1 MKISYFFYLIIS
13 VILVGCNV
21 NVNKE
26 IKEINLLLD
35 ENNFAKAEDISLNLI
50 QKGII
55 NEEVYAA
62 YGICLF
68 EDSNFIESKIYFQK
82 SIEMDSTNVKV
93 LYLLGKSY
101 HTIEML
107 DSAEIYFLKAIKNK
121 GSEHLYIDFNE
132 KSIIKDDMPMTE
144 IRYARGLVRSEKEN
158 YKQALE
164 DFNFCIA
171 QSYRKQDSFFMLG
184 FCYFN
189 LGFIDIGCKAFKM
202 ASDLGDLDA
211 LKYCMQYCTGCI

>member
-93 LYLLGKSY
+93 LYLL
-101 HTIEML
+101 
-107 DSAEIYFLKAIKNK
+107 
-121 GSEHLYIDFNE
+121 
-132 KSIIKDDMPMTE
+132 
-144 IRYARGLVRSEKEN
+144 
-158 YKQALE
+158 
-164 DFNFCIA
+164 
-171 QSYRKQDSFFMLG
+171 
-184 FCYFN
+184 
-189 LGFIDIGCKAFKM
+189 
-202 ASDLGDLDA
+202 
-211 LKYCMQYCTGCI
+211 